1 MLQNWACDCCV
12 ITPIYW
18 LASTQGFLHPRPD
31 RNQLGVSHRAI
42 YALLSSSFLP
52 NPKTSNWFCTSF
64 QAISTLFASENQTSQ
79 LQEPTQPRQS
89 PVNSTLKSSPRRKL
103 WALLLRICL
112 NCNHSATSTLRAAIA
127 QQAQW
132 ELYGQLSGPAACL
145 KSHAN
150 TTPAAAFQQR
160 YN

>member
-1 MLQNWACDCCV
+1 ML
-12 ITPIYW
+12 
-18 LASTQGFLHPRPD
+18 
-31 RNQLGVSHRAI
+31 
-42 YALLSSSFLP
+42 SSFLP
-52 NPKTSNWFCTSF
+52 NPKTSNWLCTSF

-89 PVNSTLKSSPRRKL
+89 PVNSTLKTCPRRKL

-132 ELYGQLSGPAACL
+132 QLYGQLSGPAACL
-145 KSHAN
+145 QSLAN
-150 TTPAAAFQQR
+150 ATPAAAFQQR
-160 YN
+160 YKLTIPKCPMPESAHGYRLVFFTDPHVFCMLSG